1 MNELHRELAPID
13 ERGWRAI
20 ESEAKE
26 TLQAALAARR
36 LVDFRGDLG
45 WEASAVSIG
54 RAERLAE
61 GPIPDVEARVRRVL
75 PLVEI
80 RSSFAL
86 RREEIEA
93 VGRGIGQPQFD
104 ELVTA
109 AQRLARAEDAT
120 VFYGWEKAGIA
131 GLCSESPHEAVSLSA
146 DYNRYPEAV
155 TAASERLREA
165 SVTGPYALALGP
177 RCYAGLAQTSGE
189 GGYPVLRHVGR
200 LIDGPV
206 IWAPALEGAVLLS
219 TRGGDFELVVGR
231 DAAIGYLDHDAEV
244 VRLYLEESFTF
255 RLLGPEAAVPL
266 RYGN

>member
-1 MNELHRELAPID
+1 MNELHRDLAPID
-13 ERGWRAI
+13 ERAWKAI
-20 ESEAKE
+20 ESEANE
-26 TLQAALAARR
+26 TLRAAMAARK

-45 WEASAVSIG
+45 WETSAVSLG
-54 RAERLAE
+54 RTERLAE

-75 PLVEI
+75 PLVEL
-80 RSSFAL
+80 RTSFAL

-93 VGRGIGQPQFD
+93 VGRGSGHPQLD
-104 ELVTA
+104 ELVAA
-109 AQRLARAEDAT
+109 AQQLARAEDAA
-120 VFYGWEKAGIA
+120 VFYGWEKVGIS
-131 GLCSESPHEAVSLSA
+131 GICSESPHDAVSLSA

-155 TAASERLREA
+155 TAATERLREA

-206 IWAPALEGAVLLS
+206 IWAPALDGAVLLS
-219 TRGGDFELVVGR
+219 TRGGDFELIVGR
-231 DAAIGYLDHDAEV
+231 DVAIGYLDHDPDV

-266 RYGN
+266 LYEN